1 MKKVRR
7 ALQDILIQSL
17 NTQQMAHLGREVD
30 SSFDLY
36 EYSGFGDKIVIP
48 RKVAADCILQYF
60 QAEGPILAFIAFMLS
75 RNGQGMSGGVI
86 RLKGEGRL
94 LEYLRELGWEFDPE
108 NARFQKEQS
117 VRQTGWGFMR
127 AGEEYTLSFA
137 SIDIV
142 SSSELVRTN
151 VKEDVEVTL
160 TRLRAYIQKHV
171 DFWDGRIWSWYGD
184 GGMAVFHG
192 EDSAPMSVL
201 SMASIV
207 NYLPVFNISENQL
220 RPENDVKLRIGM
232 HYGSCLYNDDVNKI
246 SSQDIKISQEIEKSF
261 ADPNSL
267 ALSEALC
274 RLLPQ
279 EIRKSFEVSSEY
291 RGMRVYRYHP

>member
-7 ALQDILIQSL
+7 ALQEILIKSL
-17 NTQQMAHLGREVD
+17 NTQQMGHLGREVD
-30 SSFDLY
+30 PTFDLY

-48 RKVAADCILQYF
+48 RKVAADCVLQYF
-60 QAEGPILAFIAFMLS
+60 NTEPAILAFVAFMLS

-86 RLKGEGRL
+86 RLKGESRL
-94 LEYLRELGWEFDPE
+94 LEYLQELGWQYDAE

-127 AGEEYTLSFA
+127 EGEEYSMSFA

-151 VKEDVEVTL
+151 VKEDVELTL
-160 TRLRAYIQKHV
+160 SRLRAYIQKHV

-207 NYLPVFNISENQL
+207 NYLPVFNISENEL

-232 HYGSCLYNDDVNKI
+232 HYGSCIYNNDVNKI
-246 SSQDIKISQEIEKSF
+246 SSQDIKITQEVEKNF

-267 ALSEALC
+267 SLTEATC

-279 EIRKSFEVSSEY
+279 EIRKSFEVTAELK
-291 RGMRVYRYHP
+291 GMRVYRYHP